1 MSLTDQSLMLA
12 VKDGEVEKFGVLFER
27 HHDALFAFFYRM
39 TGDASASEDL
49 AQEVFVRMLKYRST
63 FGEASEFRAWMYQ
76 IARNV
81 RAHHFRKRQAA
92 EAAPLEESNLQHL
105 PVPWQNIERERQ
117 LSVLQRALLAL
128 PEEKR
133 ELLILARYQ
142 EMKYEEIAKL
152 LSIQA
157 GTVKVRVHR
166 AVRELRALFLKM
178 SGEEEK
184 CDVKK
189 RKPILRSI

>member
-1 MSLTDQSLMLA
+1 MSLTDKSLMLA
-12 VKDGEVEKFGVLFER
+12 VKEGEVEQFGVLFQR

-39 TGDASASEDL
+39 TADPSASEDL
-49 AQEVFVRMLKYRST
+49 TQEVFVRMLKYRHT
-63 FGEASEFRAWMYQ
+63 FGENSEFRGWMYQ

-81 RAHHFRKRQAA
+81 RAHHFRKNQT
-92 EAAPLEESNLQHL
+92 EPPLLEQSDSQHL
-105 PVPWQNIERERQ
+105 PTPWQNIERERQ

-142 EMKYEEIAKL
+142 EMKYEAIAEL
-152 LSIQA
+152 LSIEV

-166 AVRELRALFLKM
+166 AVRELRALFLKL
-178 SGEEEK
+178 SGEEAK

-189 RKPILRSI
+189 PKPILRNI